1 MSTIEL
7 EVGKVYKT
15 RGGLKAYVNGKTCDS
30 NYPFYGHIENYPDPD
45 SWREDG
51 RYTCSESL
59 YDLVS
64 EWTEPK
70 RVPKRVKVYLYKN
83 KFEEFWTTAIDY
95 HNKDIAHVGSAWVV
109 EGEFVE

>member
-1 MSTIEL
+1 MSTIKL

-15 RGGLKAYVNGKTCDS
+15 RGGLKAYVNGKTCSSD
-30 NYPFYGHIENYPDPD
+30 YPFYGHIENKGGPEM
-45 SWREDG
+45 WEEDG

-70 RVPKRVKVYLYKN
+70 KVKVYLYKDESGTLWATDL
-83 KFEEFWTTAIDY
+83 KHSEGTDMAP
-95 HNKDIAHVGSAWVV
+95 VGSAWVI